1 MSGETVEAAR
11 DAGGHRGVR
20 AGADGGP
27 VADAVPAVPAAP
39 EVDGVDGVDGADEE
53 RFVDALAT
61 SAFVVMG
68 TLTRIGA
75 EHDLSLTQ
83 MRVLG
88 ILRDR
93 RPRMAELADHLGL
106 EKSTMS
112 GLVARAERRG
122 LLARAK
128 SPSDGRA
135 IDVFLTDAGL
145 DLATRVHD
153 EVRRALTPLTGALDA
168 RDARTVTRLL
178 ERMLG
183 DPF

>member
-1 MSGETVEAAR
+1 
-11 DAGGHRGVR
+11 
-20 AGADGGP
+20 
-27 VADAVPAVPAAP
+27 
-39 EVDGVDGVDGADEE
+39 
-53 RFVDALAT
+53 
-61 SAFVVMG
+61 MG

-106 EKSTMS
+106 ERSTMS